1 MELFGNQV
9 AFTELLWLLPAAITI
24 HMIEE
29 MIWLPKWSQTA
40 GSWHVPVRPGQFAFA
55 SIVLI
60 VISFAA
66 TAVAV
71 QSDRGGVAIYLSLG
85 LALTMLLNIYFPHIG
100 SAISLK
106 RYAPGIVTGLLINLP
121 LMSFLIWQAVSGGYV
136 DGILFLLAAVPMVIA
151 AAGGWSLLLY
161 AGSILLK

>member
-1 MELFGNQV
+1 
-9 AFTELLWLLPAAITI
+9 
-24 HMIEE
+24 
-29 MIWLPKWSQTA
+29 
-40 GSWHVPVRPGQFAFA
+40 
-55 SIVLI
+55 
-60 VISFAA
+60 
-66 TAVAV
+66 
-71 QSDRGGVAIYLSLG
+71 
-85 LALTMLLNIYFPHIG
+85 MLLNIYFPHIG

-121 LMSFLIWQAVSGGYV
+121 LMSFLIWQAVSGEYV

>member
-1 MELFGNQV
+1 M
-9 AFTELLWLLPAAITI
+9 ELLWLLPVAITI

-60 VISFAA
+60 VITFAV
-66 TAVAV
+66 TAIAV
-71 QSDRGGVAIYLSLG
+71 QSDRGGAAVYVTMG
-85 LALTMLLNIYFPHIG
+85 LALTMLLNLYFPHIG

-121 LMSFLIWQAVSGGYV
+121 VMSFLIWQAVTKGYV
-136 DGILFLLAAVPMVIA
+136 NGLIFLLVGAPLVLIA
-151 AAGGWSLLLY
+151 ARGWSFLLY